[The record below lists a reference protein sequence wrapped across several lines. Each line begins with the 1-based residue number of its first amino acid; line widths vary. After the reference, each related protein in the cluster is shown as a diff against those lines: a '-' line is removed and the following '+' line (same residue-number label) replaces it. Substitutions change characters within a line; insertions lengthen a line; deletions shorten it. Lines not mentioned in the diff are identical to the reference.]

1 MPVDESSDH
10 QVTSPVMCPTA
21 TPFRT
26 VVVQAVPHEG
36 SGRVVSGVVSETAK
50 LLSVPASDADP
61 QAETYSAAHLA
72 LDRCRGTHGQ
82 PENDK
87 GGLVMPSVGFAR
99 FLARA
104 RPSTTNAS
112 A

>member
-72 LDRCRGTHGQ
+72 LSSSWTAA
-82 PENDK
+82 
-87 GGLVMPSVGFAR
+87 VAR
-99 FLARA
+99 MGSQR
-104 RPSTTNAS
+104 TTKAGW
-112 A
+112 